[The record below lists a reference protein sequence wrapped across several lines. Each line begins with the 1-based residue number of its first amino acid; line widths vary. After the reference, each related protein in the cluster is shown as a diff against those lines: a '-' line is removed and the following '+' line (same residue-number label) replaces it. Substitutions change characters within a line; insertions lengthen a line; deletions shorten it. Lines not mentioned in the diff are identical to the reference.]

1 MGGVA
6 RVRIG
11 SDRAVSPRQVSPG
24 QVSPGLSGVP
34 FPGPFCVCVL
44 QLKGEPGRQKQRVRI
59 LREVVDFMKYEWHLQ
74 MPSVII
80 SVTGNALPFT
90 LRPKYLEL
98 FTTAL
103 LNATRSTNA
112 WIVTGGCGAG
122 IMKLVGDAFARY
134 ERPLALQDRGPRPA
148 VAPPKR

>member
-1 MGGVA
+1 
-6 RVRIG
+6 
-11 SDRAVSPRQVSPG
+11 
-24 QVSPGLSGVP
+24 
-34 FPGPFCVCVL
+34 
-44 QLKGEPGRQKQRVRI
+44 
-59 LREVVDFMKYEWHLQ
+59 MKYEWHLQ

-80 SVTGNALPFT
+80 SVTGNATPFT

-103 LNATRSTNA
+103 LNATRTTNA

-134 ERPLALQDRGPRPA
+134 KRLSPVSTEQRLQLSLVLALASLQPPFFLAVVLSRPFLAVVVQLSYGQRSADRLLAACSASESRPGA
-148 VAPPKR
+148 